1 VLKGFVDGRLLV
13 EGCEDLLA
21 RMGLGSRGIGGGY
34 ILDVSE
40 AAYLIFTESATILDD
55 SGYRVSLADLF
66 RRYSTHRNDWIRF
79 TVLLDLRLRGRR
91 VRAGYSSDTLLLEV
105 REGESLVF
113 VAEENSP
120 FTAGEI
126 HEWVKSASLKGLI
139 PIIALVDANGDVTYY
154 LMRAQRVE
162 DLWRWL
168 D

>member
-1 VLKGFVDGRLLV
+1 MLREFAEGRLRV

-21 RMGLGSRGIGGGY
+21 RMGLGARGVSGGF
-34 ILDVSE
+34 ILDISE
-40 AAYLIFTESATILDD
+40 AAYLIFTESARLVDG
-55 SGYRVSLADLF
+55 SGYLVSLDDLF
-66 RRYSTHRNDWIRF
+66 RRYSTHRSDWIRF

-91 VRAGYSSDTLLLEV
+91 ARAGYSSDTLLLEG

-120 FTAGEI
+120 LTAGEI
-126 HEWVKSASLKGLI
+126 HEWVESASLKGFT

-168 D
+168 S